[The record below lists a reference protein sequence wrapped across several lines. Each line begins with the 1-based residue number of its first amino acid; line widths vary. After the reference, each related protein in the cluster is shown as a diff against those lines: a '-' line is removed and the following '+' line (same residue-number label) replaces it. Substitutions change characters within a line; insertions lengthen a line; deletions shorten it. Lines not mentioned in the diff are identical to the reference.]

1 MHVISIHKVINISLL
16 IEKRIKMNVFL
27 HALSL
32 TLLAASVSGQNCV
45 EKTLACNETAPTIY
59 KLSAASCACNQYD
72 QAGSLKYDNGKV
84 YVCWGKEW
92 KSIQIQ
98 ESYVYGTENN
108 PGYSCKDMLDKA
120 GQQLSNGVFWIRLRG
135 KRCLFALI
143 YDKIHDSFY
152 YVYLNLTR
160 LKLTQVEGK

>member
-1 MHVISIHKVINISLL
+1 MTA
-16 IEKRIKMNVFL
+16 FL

-92 KSIQIQ
+92 KSIQLQ
-98 ESYVYGTENN
+98 GSYGTENN
-108 PGYSCKDMLDKA
+108 PGYSCKDILDKA
-120 GQQLSNGVFWIRLRG
+120 GQQLSDGVFWIHLRG
-135 KRCLFALI
+135 KGCLFALI
-143 YDKIHDSFY
+143 YHKIHYSFLIRY
-152 YVYLNLTR
+152 I
-160 LKLTQVEGK
+160 